1 MQQGVLIMKNHLI
14 LSSLTTI
21 CLTICSANFGYTVQ
35 AQQARTGTTV
45 AVVDIAV
52 VMENNTKFKSMLDSI
67 QLEISQFDKTLE
79 AARTQ
84 VTSMV

>member
-1 MQQGVLIMKNHLI
+1 MKNHLI

-45 AVVDIAV
+45 RRRRHCRRHGKQHQVQVDA
-52 VMENNTKFKSMLDSI
+52 
-67 QLEISQFDKTLE
+67 
-79 AARTQ
+79 
-84 VTSMV
+84 